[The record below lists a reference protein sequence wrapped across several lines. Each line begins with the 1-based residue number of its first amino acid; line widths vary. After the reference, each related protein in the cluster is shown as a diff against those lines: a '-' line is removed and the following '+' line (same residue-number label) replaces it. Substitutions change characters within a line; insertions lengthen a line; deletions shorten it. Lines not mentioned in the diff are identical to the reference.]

1 MIFSEET
8 PLYENKIKNEM
19 NDIIKKQNNS
29 FLEHSKRKLNS
40 NQVKIDNDNISFLLY
55 LNNYLELY
63 KPGYTL
69 DRIDL
74 ELLSIKFPLNFLIV
88 LIIIKFF
95 LSEQFTIFYL
105 FILILLPFCSL
116 ILINKIIIEKYIG
129 ELTFSDIYNNNIL
142 KDFYKLFIIGIFPW
156 TFFQYLT
163 LFINSSSFVG
173 KLSNI
178 LFVTYSADISQKFF
192 LDYLRII
199 SITNHQL
206 IVNEEK
212 NKILFIYLII
222 FSLINYIINL

>member
-1 MIFSEET
+1 M
-8 PLYENKIKNEM
+8 
-19 NDIIKKQNNS
+19 
-29 FLEHSKRKLNS
+29 
-40 NQVKIDNDNISFLLY
+40 
-55 LNNYLELY
+55 
-63 KPGYTL
+63 
-69 DRIDL
+69 
-74 ELLSIKFPLNFLIV
+74 
-88 LIIIKFF
+88 
-95 LSEQFTIFYL
+95 
-105 FILILLPFCSL
+105 
-116 ILINKIIIEKYIG
+116 INKIILEKYIG

-156 TFFQYLT
+156 AFFQYLT
-163 LFINSSSFVG
+163 LIINSSSFVG